1 MLRSIGRRSVAACLA
16 VLPLA
21 AVLLVGCAKKE
32 EAPPPPPGPNGPKTA
47 IPGNTGGSK
56 PGQPSPD

>member
-1 MLRSIGRRSVAACLA
+1 MMRTVGRRSFAALLA
-16 VLPLA
+16 ILPLMA
-21 AVLLVGCAKKE
+21 IVLAGCAKKE

-47 IPGNTGGSK
+47 IPGSAGGAK